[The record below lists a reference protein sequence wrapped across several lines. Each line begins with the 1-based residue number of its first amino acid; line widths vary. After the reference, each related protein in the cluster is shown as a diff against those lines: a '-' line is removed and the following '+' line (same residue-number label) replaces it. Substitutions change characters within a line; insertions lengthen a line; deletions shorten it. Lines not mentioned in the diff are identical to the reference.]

1 MVSILLLN
9 VYVENF
15 SIHFQESPSH
25 NEFKE
30 ITDLEICLM
39 QSLIFVLLMITPC
52 SNDSINTFIIPFR
65 MHYLNRNSNAPGD
78 LSMTQFFSFAYAYFL
93 FLVHGFIQDQCH
105 SYSLQ
110 RYV

>member
-65 MHYLNRNSNAPGD
+65 MHFLKRDTNAPGD
-78 LSMTQFFSFAYAYFL
+78 LSMAQFFVCVCLFL